1 MDYTGDRI
9 HNASAD
15 FPDMLCIPNNL
26 YSYVNNW
33 TTTEVLTSGREAYC
47 FHGDLYYDRSDYLC
61 ENCKCRLEINNRYHV
76 QLRHI
81 CINDKIS
88 YVLLNKHQF
97 ICPECGKTR
106 MQIVPFQAEGHR
118 ITRDLLAY
126 TELRL
131 SQGYTNKE
139 VSQLTGLN
147 QHTVKDIDKARLHR
161 LYTDD
166 GKKLKK
172 PERQAKH
179 LAIDEFKLHN
189 GYKYATHIIDL
200 DSGHVLWIQEGKKK
214 QVVYDFI
221 DFVGKEWMDGVEAVA
236 CDMNSDFQEAFEER
250 CPHIQPVFD
259 HFHIIKNFNDKVVS
273 EVRRDEQRRL
283 KEEGN
288 DEAAAALKG
297 SRYILMSKRSTLQR
311 KDDEAAD
318 GKLVHKGSS
327 LFSTHDIQRHGGNVA
342 RYNKLIQENKL
353 LFTVDLVKDMLDQA
367 FQKTT
372 DAEMADEIDKIIDT
386 CRATE
391 NTHFCWF
398 ANLLENHY
406 EGVIAHASIQIASGK
421 MEGINRKIKTIR
433 AQAYGLPDDEYFFLK
448 VIDASHRAYERN
460 PRAHKLLH

>member
-1 MDYTGDRI
+1 
-9 HNASAD
+9 
-15 FPDMLCIPNNL
+15 MLCIPNNL

-61 ENCKCRLEINNRYHV
+61 ENCKCRMEINNRYHV

-81 CINDKIS
+81 CINDKIT
-88 YVLLNKHQF
+88 YVLLDKHQF

-221 DFVGKEWMDGVEAVA
+221 DFVGKEWMVL
-236 CDMNSDFQEAFEER
+236 R
-250 CPHIQPVFD
+250 LLPV
-259 HFHIIKNFNDKVVS
+259 I
-273 EVRRDEQRRL
+273 
-283 KEEGN
+283 
-288 DEAAAALKG
+288 
-297 SRYILMSKRSTLQR
+297 
-311 KDDEAAD
+311 
-318 GKLVHKGSS
+318 
-327 LFSTHDIQRHGGNVA
+327 
-342 RYNKLIQENKL
+342 
-353 LFTVDLVKDMLDQA
+353 
-367 FQKTT
+367 
-372 DAEMADEIDKIIDT
+372 
-386 CRATE
+386 
-391 NTHFCWF
+391 
-398 ANLLENHY
+398 
-406 EGVIAHASIQIASGK
+406 
-421 MEGINRKIKTIR
+421 
-433 AQAYGLPDDEYFFLK
+433 
-448 VIDASHRAYERN
+448 
-460 PRAHKLLH
+460 